1 MDPVQRPFSTML
13 ANDPLEV
20 VVAPIA
26 PFWIPTLNLLLGE
39 EVRKRTK
46 KDRKRNPNAIEVAAQ
61 NVFDRPNGAFTGELS
76 AEQLMDIGL
85 RWTLVGHSERR
96 VVLSEDDSV
105 GAPFGSRKLL
115 CKTRCREKLILRRQ
129 RSKWLI

>member
-1 MDPVQRPFSTML
+1 MNIFPRRPVHRPNSGSLDHLRPPFSTML
-13 ANDPLEV
+13 ANDPLEIV
-20 VVAPIA
+20 IAPIS

-105 GAPFGSRKLL
+105 CRPSLSRK
-115 CKTRCREKLILRRQ
+115 
-129 RSKWLI
+129 

>member
-1 MDPVQRPFSTML
+1 ML
-13 ANDPLEV
+13 ANDPLEIV
-20 VVAPIA
+20 IAPIS

-105 GAPFGSRKLL
+105 CRPSLSRK
-115 CKTRCREKLILRRQ
+115 
-129 RSKWLI
+129 

>member
-1 MDPVQRPFSTML
+1 MS
-13 ANDPLEV
+13 ANDPLEIV
-20 VVAPIA
+20 IAPIS

-105 GAPFGSRKLL
+105 CGPYTLEQRL
-115 CKTRCREKLILRRQ
+115 CEWRCKDKQYRAGEVLNA
-129 RSKWLI
+129 

>member
-1 MDPVQRPFSTML
+1 MML
-13 ANDPLEV
+13 ADASLEIV
-20 VVAPIA
+20 IAPIA

-76 AEQLMDIGL
+76 AEQLVDIGL

-105 GAPFGSRKLL
+105 CGPF
-115 CKTRCREKLILRRQ
+115 LRRKSDYAKEGAETS
-129 RSKWLI
+129 RYRPSEVLNA